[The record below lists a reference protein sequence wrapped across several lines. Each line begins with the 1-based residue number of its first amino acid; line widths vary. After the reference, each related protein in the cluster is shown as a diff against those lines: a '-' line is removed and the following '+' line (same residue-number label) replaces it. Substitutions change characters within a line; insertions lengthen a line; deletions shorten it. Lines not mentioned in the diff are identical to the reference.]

1 MTCGCTAGSSPPVI
15 PYQGGGGGKK
25 SKRTK
30 TTHRRKPKTKRR
42 RRSTSIKKR
51 RKLCGGN
58 YLTGTIADGP
68 EGTALGNMLG
78 SQRAGSSWE
87 INGDPIKQSFTKQ

>member
-25 SKRTK
+25 RKRNK

-42 RRSTSIKKR
+42 RSTSIKKK
-51 RKLCGGN
+51 RKLRGGN

-68 EGTALGNMLG
+68 DGTALGNMLG

-87 INGDPIKQSFTKQ
+87 INGDPIKQSFTKL